1 MILICTKKSDRRS
14 AARILEKI
22 LPEGWRFSLKP
33 EGLVLAAGG
42 CCQVIFASSKAWSEA
57 FPQFFGYQHFFIT
70 PLLLCASDGTR

>member
-1 MILICTKKSDRRS
+1 LILLCTKNSDRRS

-42 CCQVIFASSKAWSEA
+42 FCQVIFASSKAW
-57 FPQFFGYQHFFIT
+57 
-70 PLLLCASDGTR
+70 